1 MTNRIDHTYD
11 EKPIGEVLRSLKQE
25 LGEFLST
32 RVQIAAAEMR
42 EKLTAWKAAVP
53 LLGAAILFAVMA
65 FTCFT
70 FMLVAL
76 IAESWSGDY
85 AWAVAAAIVALA
97 YIIIGAIV
105 GWLGYS
111 ELKDET
117 IVPERTL
124 RVLKADQ
131 NWIKNETR
139 AA

>member
-42 EKLTAWKAAVP
+42 EKMTAWKAAVP
-53 LLGAAILFAVMA
+53 LLGAAILFVFMA
-65 FTCFT
+65 FTCLT

-76 IAESWSGDY
+76 IAESWRGDY
-85 AWAVAAAIVALA
+85 AWAVAAGIVAFA
-97 YIIIGAIV
+97 YIIIGGIA

-131 NWIKNETR
+131 
-139 AA
+139 